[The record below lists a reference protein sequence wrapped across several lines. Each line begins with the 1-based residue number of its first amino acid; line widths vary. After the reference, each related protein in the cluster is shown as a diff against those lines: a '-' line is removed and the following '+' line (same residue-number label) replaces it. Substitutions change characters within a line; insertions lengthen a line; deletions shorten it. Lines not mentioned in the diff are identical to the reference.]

1 MAAITTEQVKELR
14 DQTGVSVMQCK
25 KALEEA
31 EGDMEKALL
40 ILKKKSTELAAK
52 KSDRVT
58 EAGFVSS
65 AMTAGK
71 GVLLALRCETDFVA
85 KNSDFTAIAE
95 KLAQT
100 ALTEGKDAAMTASTS
115 LLSEGTQKLGEKI
128 EVGDV
133 AVIEAPVMG
142 VYVHDGRMGTLVGL
156 AGGTEALAKDI
167 AMHIAAMNPEYKTRA
182 DVPAD
187 AAGKVR
193 ALFEEE
199 VAGSDKPAEIKE
211 KMLEGKIG
219 TFFKERTLMDQAFIK
234 NPDMTVE
241 KVLAQAG
248 ATLVDFVRVVAA

>member
-1 MAAITTEQVKELR
+1 MAITTEQVKELR

-52 KSDRVT
+52 KSDRVA
-58 EAGFVSS
+58 EAGVVIKAEKSG
-65 AMTAGK
+65 T

-85 KNSDFTAIAE
+85 KNSDFVAIAE
-95 KLAQT
+95 SLAHT
-100 ALTEGKDAAMTASTS
+100 ALESGKDAAAAAAPELMSM
-115 LLSEGTQKLGEKI
+115 GIQKLGEN
-128 EVGDV
+128 VQLGDV
-133 AVIEAPVMG
+133 AVINAPIVG
-142 VYVHDGRMGTLVGL
+142 GYIHDGRMGTLVGL
-156 AGGTEALAKDI
+156 QGGTEALAKDI

-187 AAGKVR
+187 AADKVR

-211 KMLEGKIG
+211 KMLKGKID
-219 TFFKERTLMDQAFIK
+219 TFFKERTLLDQPFIK
-234 NPDMTVE
+234 NPDITVE
-241 KVLAQAG
+241 TLLKQGG
-248 ATLVDFVRVVAA
+248 ATLVEFVRVAVA